1 MSNTTHATTALVAL
15 RPLFPKLKNGNGTKG
30 RDYIP
35 KMFIKEQKEQSSDKK
50 VQMKSTQA
58 NAQPYSYV
66 KN

>member
-1 MSNTTHATTALVAL
+1 MSNTTHATTALVAYDHFL
-15 RPLFPKLKNGNGTKG
+15 QKLKNVNGTKD